1 MAELAAAVM
10 SQVMRT
16 SFNQWL
22 SLAARVGVSGDV
34 AGWHERLMTAYGEP
48 QRAYHTL
55 QHLEE
60 CLRVFDEV
68 REFMQQP
75 DLIEIA
81 LWFHDAVYDPR
92 SGNNEA
98 LSAGLAMEALGGT
111 ATAREVARLIMLTKS
126 HVPGDGPEEAWIIDI
141 DLAIFAMS
149 PERVAEYE
157 YQIREEYAW
166 VPFEVY
172 CEKRAEVL
180 RDFLNR
186 EPIYHTSWACEH
198 FEAAAKENLRRLISA
213 ACSHQLP
220 SATEAMGAMF

>member
-1 MAELAAAVM
+1 MAELSTSVI

-16 SFNQWL
+16 SLNHWL
-22 SLAARVGVSGDV
+22 PLAERVGVRGDV
-34 AGWHERLMTAYGEP
+34 AGWHQSLMKAYGEP

-60 CLRVFDEV
+60 CLRVLDEV

-75 DLIEIA
+75 DLIEMA
-81 LWFHDAVYDPR
+81 LWFHDAVYDPS

-98 LSAGLAMEALGGT
+98 LSAGLAMEALGGA

-126 HVPGDGPEEAWIIDI
+126 HVPGDGPEDAWIIDI

-157 YQIREEYAW
+157 CQIREEYAW

-172 CEKRAEVL
+172 REKRAEVL

-186 EPIYHTSWACEH
+186 EPIYHSSWACEH
-198 FEAAAKENLRRLISA
+198 FEAAAKGNLRRLISA

-220 SATEAMGAMF
+220 SATDAMGAMF